1 MSGSGKTT
9 LSKRISKYKKK
20 SFIIDG
26 DMVRDLISFDL
37 RYRKSD
43 RIIQNKRVLGIAKL
57 VIKNGYYPIISSVYL
72 DPKISKNAK
81 QNGIKIINVV
91 TTNKRVN
98 RKLLNKKNVVGKS
111 IIQPK
116 INCKIINV

>member
-1 MSGSGKTT
+1 MKKKNKGLWLFGLSGSGKTT
-9 LSKRISKYKKK
+9 LSK
-20 SFIIDG
+20 
-26 DMVRDLISFDL
+26 
-37 RYRKSD
+37 
-43 RIIQNKRVLGIAKL
+43 
-57 VIKNGYYPIISSVYL
+57 
-72 DPKISKNAK
+72 KISKNAK